1 MVKSNKKAEAGAGG
15 QRDTRD
21 DREKERERGEIKM
34 KKRTQAHWLPF
45 PFYSCFSKSRTANS
59 ERGRKYKG
67 LCSHFESES
76 PTRTTETSLISPV
89 QLYLCAQ
96 SFQNSNITPRD
107 AVCLSAACLMESQ
120 KLTSFHCSKLM
131 GCDIFPNWL
140 QLCPLESSQRCA
152 GPNPATCQ
160 PTASLVFNP
169 LQSYPPLLLS
179 VCNPPTPSP
188 LLPVL
193 ISAF

>member
-1 MVKSNKKAEAGAGG
+1 
-15 QRDTRD
+15 
-21 DREKERERGEIKM
+21 M
-34 KKRTQAHWLPF
+34 KRKTQALCLSF
-45 PFYSCFSKSRTANS
+45 PFYSCFSKSCKANR

-67 LCSHFESES
+67 LCSHFQSES

-107 AVCLSAACLMESQ
+107 TVGLSAACLMESQ

-131 GCDIFPNWL
+131 GCDIFPNTL
-140 QLCPLESSQRCA
+140 RLCPLESRQHCA
-152 GPNPATCQ
+152 GPSPATCQ
-160 PTASLVFNP
+160 PTASRLNNP
-169 LQSYPPLLLS
+169 LKSYPPMPLS
-179 VCNPPTPSP
+179 ASNPPTPSP
-188 LLPVL
+188 PLPML